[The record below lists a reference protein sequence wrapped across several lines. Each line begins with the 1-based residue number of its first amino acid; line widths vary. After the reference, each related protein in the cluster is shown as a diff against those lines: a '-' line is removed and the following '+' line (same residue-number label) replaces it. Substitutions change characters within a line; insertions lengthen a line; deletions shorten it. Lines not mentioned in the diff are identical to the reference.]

1 MFWTTVDT
9 FTFLNIVSVFGLN
22 GSKHRCRGVLELVG
36 RVMHKSAFIV
46 ELELMSQKEEWSTP
60 LLHAW
65 MGVG

>member
-1 MFWTTVDT
+1 VFWTTVDT

-46 ELELMSQKEEWSTP
+46 ELELRFQKEE
-60 LLHAW
+60 
-65 MGVG
+65 